1 MKAIQPH
8 PQSLFI
14 AVALCVAGSFLST
27 QPCLAQESTVEVG
40 SGSKSAQQVTESDEV
55 TRRKQEFIATPP
67 NLAYISRIRT
77 ELIRNIVYKT
87 DIAGVKPAEVEVHT
101 AADGTILQTRFIK
114 LSGTREWDETV
125 MQAIQKMER
134 LPLDGSG
141 RVPPV
146 IIFHVSPT
154 QLQ

>member
-8 PQSLFI
+8 PQFLI
-14 AVALCVAGSFLST
+14 AVALCVAGSFLFT
-27 QPCLAQESTVEVG
+27 QPCLAQESTVEVER
-40 SGSKSAQQVTESDEV
+40 GSKSAQQVTESDEV

-77 ELIRNIVYKT
+77 QLIRNIAYKG
-87 DIAGVKPAEVEVHT
+87 DITGVKPAEVEVHT
-101 AADGTILQTRFIK
+101 AADGTILQTRLIK

-125 MQAIQKMER
+125 VQAIQKMER
-134 LPLDGSG
+134 LPLDGFG

-146 IIFHVSPT
+146 IIFHISPT